1 MHVKRSPAWLLVL
14 LTVSGWGIRPV
25 DSFSS
30 LPPSQRPSTSTTT
43 ILSLS
48 DDDSPEINNTPL
60 IDLQTFLKVTKSV
73 QSGGDAKSVIQ
84 GGICVLNGEIETRRA
99 KKLYT
104 GDVVTFNQKTM
115 DVSKEVQSY
124 GYIYKPKKKKIK
136 PVAKVVD
143 AAGTLEFG
151 GRYRSEEWRQERKER
166 KTMRKNINKNALKET
181 EERFLLDH

>member
-1 MHVKRSPAWLLVL
+1 MMHVKRSPAWLLVL

-84 GGICVLNGEIETRRA
+84 GGICVLNGERLI
-99 KKLYT
+99 
-104 GDVVTFNQKTM
+104 G
-115 DVSKEVQSY
+115 
-124 GYIYKPKKKKIK
+124 I
-136 PVAKVVD
+136 
-143 AAGTLEFG
+143 G
-151 GRYRSEEWRQERKER
+151 GME
-166 KTMRKNINKNALKET
+166 IP
-181 EERFLLDH
+181 